1 MENAFSHTAGIRKP
15 VRYHLRA
22 CFHGG
27 WGPQIGE
34 VTCGGSPHLIEM
46 RDYMDMRVTPPKR
59 VTTPTW
65 DPQPPCKQA
74 LNHDEMLCYV

>member
-46 RDYMDMRVTPPKR
+46 RDYMDMRVTPP
-59 VTTPTW
+59 TW
-65 DPQPPCKQA
+65 DPLPPCKQA
-74 LNHDEMLCYV
+74 LNNDEMLCYV